1 MSFFSSR
8 SHALRGNAYLVRIR
22 VAILVAT
29 RSVRRAHGD
38 CESIQKPRKC
48 ALSVDGRVRFTHQN
62 YDIGRSI
69 AIETKVQC

>member
-29 RSVRRAHGD
+29 RSVRRAHG
-38 CESIQKPRKC
+38 SRY
-48 ALSVDGRVRFTHQN
+48 G
-62 YDIGRSI
+62 IGMPNDLG
-69 AIETKVQC
+69 